1 MPTLLLIY
9 LIIIGVCTLEV
20 IIEYAVYDC
29 TGVSSVFYT
38 GPEFK
43 RFVYTPKDIYNRTKM
58 NWFGCIFCYI
68 LLIIFTPHLMLL
80 KWVVPAVIKS
90 IYFIFHAGRCGD
102 CGKCK
107 WFKIE
112 EIPGGVHGVCKN
124 PKKSV
129 KE

>member
-1 MPTLLLIY
+1 MPVWLIVY
-9 LIIIGVCTLEV
+9 LSILGVCTIELGV
-20 IIEYAVYDC
+20 EYAVYDY
-29 TGVSSVFYT
+29 VENN
-38 GPEFK
+38 PIPREFK
-43 RFVYTPKDIYNRTKM
+43 RFVYTPKDVYKRTDM

-80 KWVVPAVIKS
+80 KWVIPLLIKS
-90 IYFIFHAGRCGD
+90 IYFIFHAGRCSNCD
-102 CGKCK
+102 KCK

-124 PKKSV
+124 PKKSA